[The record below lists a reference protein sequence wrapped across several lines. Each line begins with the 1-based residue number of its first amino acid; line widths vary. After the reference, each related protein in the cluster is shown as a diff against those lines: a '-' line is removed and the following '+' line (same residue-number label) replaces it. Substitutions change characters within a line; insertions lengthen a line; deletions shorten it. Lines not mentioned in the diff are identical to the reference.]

1 MTMQRNDT
9 LLHNGEQKIIYS
21 QPLEKYFD
29 ANTRPN
35 FISFNTSM
43 TIRGYYAGWKIENGK
58 LFLIDFVGH
67 QLSSNWTEI
76 EYRLT
81 DLFKDVET
89 PVFADWF
96 SGDIFMPI
104 GENISTSIYPMFEMF
119 VKLSFDKGQLLAE
132 VEVSAEDLTAT
143 NKSIAASG
151 AVH

>member
-1 MTMQRNDT
+1 MTMQRHDT
-9 LLHNGEQKIIYS
+9 LLHNGEQKIMYS

-43 TIRGYYAGWKIENGK
+43 TSRGYYADWKIENDK

-67 QLSSNWTEI
+67 QLESNWKEL
-76 EYRLT
+76 EYRLS
-81 DLFKDVET
+81 DLFKDIEP

-96 SGDIFMPI
+96 TGDIVIPI
-104 GENISTSIYPMFEMF
+104 GENISTSIYPMFKTF
-119 VKLSFDKGQLLAE
+119 SKLSFYKGQFITE

-143 NKSIAASG
+143 NKGIAKIG
-151 AVH
+151 G

>member
-1 MTMQRNDT
+1 MTMQRHDT
-9 LLHNGEQKIIYS
+9 LLRNGEQKIIYS

-43 TIRGYYAGWKIENGK
+43 TVRGYYADWKIENDK

-67 QLSSNWTEI
+67 QLESNWNEL
-76 EYRLT
+76 EYRLN
-81 DLFKDVET
+81 DLFKDIEP

-96 SGDIFMPI
+96 SGDIIVPI
-104 GENISTSIYPMFEMF
+104 GENISTSIYPMFKTF
-119 VKLSFDKGQLLAE
+119 SKLSFYKGKFIAE
-132 VEVSAEDLTAT
+132 AEVSAQDLTAT

-151 AVH
+151 A